1 MILLIDREFCML
13 VNFTFK
19 NCRSFYQESSLS
31 MQAVKDAELK
41 EINTF
46 AVDGKLMPKGENEF
60 LKSVVIFGG
69 NASGKS
75 NVLKALAYM
84 KNVLQ
89 MSASQFPIVAANE
102 TFAFYENTQN
112 DESSYEVE
120 IIQNGSYYKY
130 GFTIL
135 KGAIKTEWLE
145 RRKERLTSVFK
156 RTDNDL
162 EITGLSKQATRL
174 INISQGTLFLS
185 VGNNFHLDIAP
196 YLNDVMLWFQNLLIV
211 FENDANILDI
221 YTMANGKYKEQAL
234 KILKLADIGIT
245 DIRVKKDKVTNIANF
260 NDMLNINAQIQ
271 INPTSFGQ
279 LKQEEKNLYNIDLE
293 TFFDVYDKKGKSK
306 GKRDILL
313 YKNAGFNSEGTVRLL
328 CYLGWIL
335 AALDQGRVIVIDEI
349 DAKLHFLV
357 ADYIVKLFNS
367 IDTNPKNSQL
377 VCTAHNVM
385 LMDEDLRRDQIYFTS
400 KDKYGE
406 SALVSLSDYKN
417 VRKTDLFSKRYLAG
431 FYAKLPDMTNND

>member
-1 MILLIDREFCML
+1 ML
-13 VNFTFK
+13 VNFLFK
-19 NCRSFYQESSLS
+19 NCRSFYQENIFS
-31 MQAVKDAELK
+31 MQAVKDTELR

-46 AVDGKLMPKGENEF
+46 TVDSKLMPKDENEF
-60 LKSVVIFGG
+60 IKSAVIFGG

-84 KNVLQ
+84 KNVLL

-102 TFAFYENTQN
+102 TFAFYENAQN
-112 DESSYEVE
+112 EESTYEVE
-120 IIQNGSYYKY
+120 IIQNASYYKY
-130 GFTIL
+130 GFVL
-135 KGAIKTEWLE
+135 SKGVVKSEWLE
-145 RRKERLTSVFK
+145 RRKERLTPVFK
-156 RTDNDL
+156 RTDNELD
-162 EITGLSKQATRL
+162 ITGLSRQATRL
-174 INISQGTLFLS
+174 INISKNTLFLS
-185 VGNNFHLDIAP
+185 VGNNFHLDIAQ
-196 YLNDVMLWFQNLLIV
+196 YLNDVMQWFQNLLIV

-221 YTMANGKYKEQAL
+221 YTMENGKYKEQAL
-234 KILKLADIGIT
+234 KILKLADIGIQ
-245 DIRVKKDKVTNIANF
+245 DIRVKKDKVANMANF
-260 NDMLNINAQIQ
+260 NDILNFNAQMQ
-271 INPTSFGQ
+271 INPASFGQ

-293 TFFDVYDKKGKSK
+293 TFFDVYDGKGRVKGKK
-306 GKRDILL
+306 DILL
-313 YKNAGFNSEGTVRLL
+313 YKNAGFNSEGTARLL

-367 IDTNPKNSQL
+367 IDTNPKNAQL
-377 VCTAHNVM
+377 ICTAHNVM

-406 SALVSLSDYKN
+406 SSLVSLSDYKN

-431 FYAKLPDMTNND
+431 FYAKLPDMANRD

>member
-1 MILLIDREFCML
+1 ML
-13 VNFTFK
+13 VNFLFK
-19 NCRSFYQESSLS
+19 NCRSFYQENIFS
-31 MQAVKDAELK
+31 MQAVKDTELR

-46 AVDGKLMPKGENEF
+46 TVDSRLMPKDENEF
-60 LKSVVIFGG
+60 IKSAVIFGG

-84 KNVLQ
+84 KNVLL

-102 TFAFYENTQN
+102 TFAFYENAQN
-112 DESSYEVE
+112 EESTYEVE
-120 IIQNGSYYKY
+120 IIHNASYYKY
-130 GFTIL
+130 GFTLL
-135 KGAIKTEWLE
+135 KGVVKSEWLE
-145 RRKERLTSVFK
+145 RRKERLTPVFK

-174 INISQGTLFLS
+174 INISKNTLFLS

-196 YLNDVMLWFQNLLIV
+196 YLNDVMQWFQNLLIV

-221 YTMANGKYKEQAL
+221 YTMGNGKYKEQAL
-234 KILKLADIGIT
+234 KILKLADIGIQ
-245 DIRVKKDKVTNIANF
+245 DIRVKKDKVANMANF
-260 NDMLNINAQIQ
+260 NDILNFNAQMQ
-271 INPTSFGQ
+271 INPASFGQ

-293 TFFDVYDKKGKSK
+293 TFFVVYDEKGRIKGKK
-306 GKRDILL
+306 DVLL
-313 YKNAGFNSEGTVRLL
+313 YKNAGFNSEGTARLL

-357 ADYIVKLFNS
+357 ADYIIKLFNS
-367 IDTNPKNSQL
+367 IDTNPKNAQL
-377 VCTAHNVM
+377 ICTAHNVM
-385 LMDEDLRRDQIYFTS
+385 LMDEDLRRDQICFTS

-406 SALVSLSDYKN
+406 SSLVSLSDYKN

-431 FYAKLPDMTNND
+431 FYAKLPDMMNKD

>member
-1 MILLIDREFCML
+1 MLI
-13 VNFTFK
+13 NFSFK
-19 NCRSFYQESSLS
+19 NCRSFYQDNIFS
-31 MQAVKDAELK
+31 MQAVKDTELR

-46 AVDGKLMPKGENEF
+46 KIDGKLMPKDENEF
-60 LKSVVIFGG
+60 LKSAVIFGG

-84 KNVLQ
+84 KNVLL
-89 MSASQFPIVAANE
+89 MSASQFPIVTANE
-102 TFAFYENTQN
+102 PFAFYENAQN
-112 DESSYEVE
+112 EESTYEVE

-130 GFTIL
+130 GFTLL
-135 KGAIKTEWLE
+135 KGAVKAEWLE
-145 RRKERLTSVFK
+145 RRKERLTPVFK
-156 RTDNDL
+156 RTNNDL
-162 EITGLSKQATRL
+162 EIAGLTKQATKL
-174 INISQGTLFLS
+174 INISPNTLFLS
-185 VGNNFHLDIAP
+185 VGNNFHLDIAQ

-221 YTMANGKYKEQAL
+221 YTMANGKYKDQAL
-234 KILKLADIGIT
+234 KILKLADIGIQ
-245 DIRVKKDKVTNIANF
+245 DIRVKKDKVANMANF
-260 NDMLNINAQIQ
+260 NDILNFNAQMQ
-271 INPTSFGQ
+271 INPASFGQ

-293 TFFDVYDKKGKSK
+293 TFFDVYDKKGRKK
-306 GKRDILL
+306 DRKDILL

-357 ADYIVKLFNS
+357 ADYIIKLFNS
-367 IDTNPKNSQL
+367 IDTNPNNAQL
-377 VCTAHNVM
+377 ICTAHNVM

-406 SALVSLSDYKN
+406 STLVSLSDYKN

-431 FYAKLPDMTNND
+431 FYAKLPDMANKD

>member
-1 MILLIDREFCML
+1 ML
-13 VNFTFK
+13 VNFLFK
-19 NCRSFYQESSLS
+19 NCRSFYQENIFS
-31 MQAVKDAELK
+31 MQAVKDTELR

-46 AVDGKLMPKGENEF
+46 TVDSKLMPKDENEF
-60 LKSVVIFGG
+60 IKSAVIFGG

-84 KNVLQ
+84 KNVLL

-102 TFAFYENTQN
+102 TFAFYENAQN
-112 DESSYEVE
+112 EESTYEVE
-120 IIQNGSYYKY
+120 IIHNASYYKY
-130 GFTIL
+130 GFTLL
-135 KGAIKTEWLE
+135 KGVVKSEWLE
-145 RRKERLTSVFK
+145 RRKERLTPVFK

-174 INISQGTLFLS
+174 INISKNTLFLS

-196 YLNDVMLWFQNLLIV
+196 YLNDVMQWFQNLLIV

-221 YTMANGKYKEQAL
+221 YTMENGKYKEQAL
-234 KILKLADIGIT
+234 KILKLADIGIQ
-245 DIRVKKDKVTNIANF
+245 DIRVKKDKVANMANF
-260 NDMLNINAQIQ
+260 NDILNFNAQMQ
-271 INPTSFGQ
+271 INPASFGQ

-293 TFFDVYDKKGKSK
+293 TFFVVYDEKGRIKGKK
-306 GKRDILL
+306 DVLL
-313 YKNAGFNSEGTVRLL
+313 YKNAGFNSQGTARLL

-357 ADYIVKLFNS
+357 ADYIIKLFNS
-367 IDTNPKNSQL
+367 IDTNPKNAQL
-377 VCTAHNVM
+377 ICTAHNVM

-406 SALVSLSDYKN
+406 SSLVSLSDYKN

-431 FYAKLPDMTNND
+431 FYAKLPDMMNKD

>member
-1 MILLIDREFCML
+1 ML

-19 NCRSFYQESSLS
+19 NCRSFYRESALS
-31 MQAVKDAELK
+31 MQAVKDTELK

-46 AVDGKLMPKGENEF
+46 AVDNNSMPKGENEF
-60 LKSVVIFGG
+60 LKSAVIFGG

-102 TFAFYENTQN
+102 PFAFYENTQN

-130 GFTIL
+130 GFTIA
-135 KGAIKTEWLE
+135 KGAVKTEWLE

-156 RTDNDL
+156 RTDNEL

-174 INISQGTLFLS
+174 INISPGTLFLS

-245 DIRVKKDKVTNIANF
+245 DIRVKKDKVANITNF
-260 NDMLNINAQIQ
+260 NDMLNINAQMQ
-271 INPTSFGQ
+271 INPASFGQ

-293 TFFDVYDKKGKSK
+293 TFFDVYDKKGKAK

-406 SALVSLSDYKN
+406 STLVSLSDYKN

-431 FYAKLPDMTNND
+431 FYAKLPDMTNNN